1 MQSKYSSPSWLN
13 ISASGKKSEIDKIKT
28 TKIIDAIKYFVS
40 SLGLSTSILNDC
52 SMFLFFT
59 NLWKK
64 KTPVHK
70 IKKEVIKNKKTNSNN
85 IWHLFKIVTKF
96 YIFSSK
102 KYYFVFLY

>member
-40 SLGLSTSILNDC
+40 SLGLSTYILNDC

-59 NLWKK
+59 NL
-64 KTPVHK
+64 
-70 IKKEVIKNKKTNSNN
+70 
-85 IWHLFKIVTKF
+85 
-96 YIFSSK
+96 
-102 KYYFVFLY
+102 